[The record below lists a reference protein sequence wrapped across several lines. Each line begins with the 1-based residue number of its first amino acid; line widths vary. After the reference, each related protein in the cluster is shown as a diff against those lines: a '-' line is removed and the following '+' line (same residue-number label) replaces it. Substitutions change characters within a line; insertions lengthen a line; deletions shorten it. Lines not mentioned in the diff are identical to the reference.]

1 MNMKKLVAIGITA
14 ISSLLIISGCG
25 RNSNSSR
32 RTSSVQDNKIAFYKD
47 AQQNDRWW
55 FRASADDNDDLSKSS
70 LVTGIWHT
78 KNGKVT
84 RYNTLGNGKL
94 LSLGKISKM
103 SDAALTYYAK
113 KKDAQEFKNG
123 QKEEIQGLKEDL
135 AIDKKNGLPAA
146 ILKSDASKLKQAE
159 SDSYSAPQPERIKIA
174 ATTDSSGKSMS
185 TEVVYAGTGYHQI
198 TMMTINSPRVQRTI
212 FDKYAVGYVLEDNE
226 GYAVTLTNNK
236 KLETKFDSIKT
247 KGITIND
254 N

>member
-25 RNSNSSR
+25 QNSNSSR

-55 FRASADDNDDLSKSS
+55 FRANADDNDDLSKSS

-78 KNGKVT
+78 KDGKVT
-84 RYNTLGNGKL
+84 FYTTLGDGKL
-94 LSLGKISKM
+94 LSLGKISKLS
-103 SDAALTYYAK
+103 SDELIAYAK
-113 KKDAQEFKNG
+113 KKDASEFKSSHRSAVRAA
-123 QKEEIQGLKEDL
+123 KDKL
-135 AIDKKNGLPAA
+135 ATDKASGMPAA
-146 ILKSDASKLKQAE
+146 DLKSDTSDLKQVE
-159 SDSYSAPQPERIKIA
+159 SYAYSAPKPKKIKLE
-174 ATTDSSGKSMS
+174 ATVDSSGKSMN
-185 TEVVYAGTGYHQI
+185 TEIVYAGTGYHQ
-198 TMMTINSPRVQRTI
+198 TKEMTINSPRVQRTI